1 MKISRKENISLIK
14 IKKQKIKIIL
24 NIPKNNECFECSN
37 LYPEFISLNNAI
49 FLCKNCV
56 KNHIHFPKY
65 ISNIFKNDLNNLTLK
80 NIQYLCCG
88 GNEKLKQF
96 IKNEF
101 PRLKKFSYQNLYR
114 TYAMDY
120 YRKYLE
126 YLIEGGIKPIKPNK
140 NKAYELIKINN
151 NNIKKSKN
159 SKINENENDNI
170 EEPILK
176 NKRKISN
183 IEKEKEIFKLAKSSV
198 RLKPNKPNK
207 NKAYELL
214 KTNNNKKIKNS
225 KINEIVNKNDNID
238 ETILKNENQNSNT
251 KKEKNIF
258 KFTKSSGRLKP
269 NLNIILP
276 NFNNSLNNFNT
287 INIYNYNDKIYS
299 ETYYK
304 KRFFSQI
311 FKNDNIEEINE
322 ENNLTDL
329 NNITFN
335 KEKNLNFESR
345 KKDEKKLD
353 TNIKLIKRK
362 DFLNK
367 QFINFNNNNIY
378 EKPFFQNYINTVSK
392 GNKSKNYQRGIDLS
406 SSDIKFFSNDLRDM
420 TQKVNNSNTRNNVSN
435 KNVLSSNKIFRKKT
449 VGNSFSINYKNHEKT
464 TTNNSKEENE
474 LNTKELIKFRNSN
487 KYSLKNKL
495 IEEFQMNDDI
505 EEKGKIKVNRQIN
518 KNRKRNSLSG
528 TIINNQYDKNEII
541 KDLIKER
548 NHKKK
553 FDKIQKSKIFERI
566 RRVTSNQKEKKIN
579 YSEKDISE
587 FDSQQLDNNKEKE
600 YKINKENKSSL
611 LIKDMINRPSNI
623 KKNILEIIKSNNLSN
638 LIISPNAK
646 KLSHVLTEPK
656 FLTKKDFTNN
666 LPIKELYQRKKEE

>member
-140 NKAYELIKINN
+140 NKAYELIK
-151 NNIKKSKN
+151 
-159 SKINENENDNI
+159 
-170 EEPILK
+170 
-176 NKRKISN
+176 
-183 IEKEKEIFKLAKSSV
+183 
-198 RLKPNKPNK
+198 
-207 NKAYELL
+207 
-214 KTNNNKKIKNS
+214 TNNNKKIKNC

-258 KFTKSSGRLKP
+258 KLTKSSGRLKP

-345 KKDEKKLD
+345 KKDEKKLG

-474 LNTKELIKFRNSN
+474 FNTKELIKFRNSN

-495 IEEFQMNDDI
+495 IEEFQMNDNI
-505 EEKGKIKVNRQIN
+505 EGKEKIKVNRQIN

>member
-49 FLCKNCV
+49 FLCKNCI

-140 NKAYELIKINN
+140 NKAYEL
-151 NNIKKSKN
+151 
-159 SKINENENDNI
+159 
-170 EEPILK
+170 
-176 NKRKISN
+176 
-183 IEKEKEIFKLAKSSV
+183 
-198 RLKPNKPNK
+198 
-207 NKAYELL
+207 L
-214 KTNNNKKIKNS
+214 KTNNNKKIKNC

-238 ETILKNENQNSNT
+238 ETILKNEKQNSNT

-258 KFTKSSGRLKP
+258 KLTKSSGRLKP

-311 FKNDNIEEINE
+311 FRNDNIEEMNE

-335 KEKNLNFESR
+335 KEKNLNFENR
-345 KKDEKKLD
+345 KKEERKLD

-464 TTNNSKEENE
+464 TANNSKEENE
-474 LNTKELIKFRNSN
+474 FNTKELIKFRNSN

-495 IEEFQMNDDI
+495 IEEFQMNDNI

-518 KNRKRNSLSG
+518 KNRKRYSLSG
-528 TIINNQYDKNEII
+528 TIIDNQYDKNEII

-638 LIISPNAK
+638 IIISPNAK

-656 FLTKKDFTNN
+656 FLTKKNFTNN

>member
-49 FLCKNCV
+49 FLCKNCI

-65 ISNIFKNDLNNLTLK
+65 ISNIYKNDLNDLTLK
-80 NIQYLCCG
+80 NIQYLCFG

-101 PRLKKFSYQNLYR
+101 PRLTKFSYPNLYK

-140 NKAYELIKINN
+140 NKAYELLKI
-151 NNIKKSKN
+151 
-159 SKINENENDNI
+159 
-170 EEPILK
+170 
-176 NKRKISN
+176 
-183 IEKEKEIFKLAKSSV
+183 
-198 RLKPNKPNK
+198 
-207 NKAYELL
+207 
-214 KTNNNKKIKNS
+214 NNNKKIKNS
-225 KINEIVNKNDNID
+225 KINDNENKNDNKK
-238 ETILKNENQNSNT
+238 EPILKKQNQNSNI

-258 KFTKSSGRLKP
+258 KITKSSGRLKP
-269 NLNIILP
+269 DLNIILP

-299 ETYYK
+299 ETCYK

-322 ENNLTDL
+322 ENNLADL

-335 KEKNLNFESR
+335 KEKNLNFENR
-345 KKDEKKLD
+345 KKKERKLD
-353 TNIKLIKRK
+353 TNIKIIKRK

-367 QFINFNNNNIY
+367 QFINFNNNNNIY

-392 GNKSKNYQRGIDLS
+392 GNKQKNYQKGIDLS
-406 SSDIKFFSNDLRDM
+406 SSDIKFFSNDLGDI
-420 TQKVNNSNTRNNVSN
+420 TQKVNNTNTRNNISN
-435 KNVLSSNKIFRKKT
+435 KNILSPNKIFRKKT

-464 TTNNSKEENE
+464 TTNNSKVENV

-495 IEEFQMNDDI
+495 IEEFKMNNNI
-505 EEKGKIKVNRQIN
+505 EEKEKIKVNRQIN
-518 KNRKRNSLSG
+518 KNRKRYSLSG
-528 TIINNQYDKNEII
+528 TIIDNQYDKNEII

-566 RRVTSNQKEKKIN
+566 RRVTSNKKEKKIN

-587 FDSQQLDNNKEKE
+587 FDSQQIENNKEKE

-638 LIISPNAK
+638 LIISPNSK

-656 FLTKKDFTNN
+656 FITKKDFTNN
-666 LPIKELYQRKKEE
+666 LPINELYQRKKEE

>member
-140 NKAYELIKINN
+140 NKAYEL
-151 NNIKKSKN
+151 
-159 SKINENENDNI
+159 
-170 EEPILK
+170 
-176 NKRKISN
+176 
-183 IEKEKEIFKLAKSSV
+183 
-198 RLKPNKPNK
+198 
-207 NKAYELL
+207 L
-214 KTNNNKKIKNS
+214 KTNNNKKIKNC

-238 ETILKNENQNSNT
+238 EIILKNENQNSDT

-258 KFTKSSGRLKP
+258 NLTKSSGRLKP
-269 NLNIILP
+269 NLNIISP

-495 IEEFQMNDDI
+495 IEEFQMNDNI

-656 FLTKKDFTNN
+656 FLTKKNFTNN

>member
-140 NKAYELIKINN
+140 NKAYEL
-151 NNIKKSKN
+151 
-159 SKINENENDNI
+159 
-170 EEPILK
+170 
-176 NKRKISN
+176 
-183 IEKEKEIFKLAKSSV
+183 
-198 RLKPNKPNK
+198 
-207 NKAYELL
+207 L

-258 KFTKSSGRLKP
+258 KLTKSSGRLKP

-345 KKDEKKLD
+345 KKNEKKLD

-474 LNTKELIKFRNSN
+474 FNTKELIKFRNSN

-495 IEEFQMNDDI
+495 IEEFQMNDNI
-505 EEKGKIKVNRQIN
+505 EGKEKIKVNRQIN

-528 TIINNQYDKNEII
+528 TIIDNQYDKNDII

-587 FDSQQLDNNKEKE
+587 FDSQQIDNNKEKE

-656 FLTKKDFTNN
+656 FLTKKNFTNN

>member
-1 MKISRKENISLIK
+1 MKISKKENTALIK
-14 IKKQKIKIIL
+14 IKKQKIKIIQ
-24 NIPKNNECFECSN
+24 NVPKNNECFECSSLN
-37 LYPEFISLNNAI
+37 PEFISLNNGI

-56 KNHIHFPKY
+56 KYHSNLPKT
-65 ISNIFKNDLNNLTLK
+65 ISNILKNDLNNLTLK

-140 NKAYELIKINN
+140 NKAYEL
-151 NNIKKSKN
+151 
-159 SKINENENDNI
+159 
-170 EEPILK
+170 
-176 NKRKISN
+176 
-183 IEKEKEIFKLAKSSV
+183 
-198 RLKPNKPNK
+198 
-207 NKAYELL
+207 L
-214 KTNNNKKIKNS
+214 KTNNNKKIKNC

-258 KFTKSSGRLKP
+258 KLTKSSGRLKP

-474 LNTKELIKFRNSN
+474 FNTKELIKFRNSN

-495 IEEFQMNDDI
+495 IEEFQMNDNI
-505 EEKGKIKVNRQIN
+505 EGKEKIKVNRQIN

-528 TIINNQYDKNEII
+528 TIIDNQYDKNEII

-638 LIISPNAK
+638 IIISPNAK

>member
-140 NKAYELIKINN
+140 NKAYEL
-151 NNIKKSKN
+151 
-159 SKINENENDNI
+159 
-170 EEPILK
+170 
-176 NKRKISN
+176 
-183 IEKEKEIFKLAKSSV
+183 
-198 RLKPNKPNK
+198 
-207 NKAYELL
+207 L

-258 KFTKSSGRLKP
+258 KLTKSSGRLKP

-335 KEKNLNFESR
+335 KEKNLNFENR
-345 KKDEKKLD
+345 KKEERKLD

-495 IEEFQMNDDI
+495 IEEFQMNDNI
-505 EEKGKIKVNRQIN
+505 EGKEKIKVNRQIN

-528 TIINNQYDKNEII
+528 TIIDNQYDKNEII

-587 FDSQQLDNNKEKE
+587 FDSQQIENNKEKE

>member
-140 NKAYELIKINN
+140 NKAYEL
-151 NNIKKSKN
+151 
-159 SKINENENDNI
+159 
-170 EEPILK
+170 
-176 NKRKISN
+176 
-183 IEKEKEIFKLAKSSV
+183 
-198 RLKPNKPNK
+198 
-207 NKAYELL
+207 L
-214 KTNNNKKIKNS
+214 KTNNNKKIKNC

-258 KFTKSSGRLKP
+258 KLTKSSGRLKP

-345 KKDEKKLD
+345 KKNEKKLD

-495 IEEFQMNDDI
+495 IEEFQMNDNI
-505 EEKGKIKVNRQIN
+505 EGKEKIKVNRQIN

-528 TIINNQYDKNEII
+528 TIIDNQYDKNEII

-587 FDSQQLDNNKEKE
+587 FDSQQIDNNKEKE

-638 LIISPNAK
+638 IIISPNAK

-656 FLTKKDFTNN
+656 FLTKKNFTNN

>member
-140 NKAYELIKINN
+140 NKAYEL
-151 NNIKKSKN
+151 
-159 SKINENENDNI
+159 
-170 EEPILK
+170 
-176 NKRKISN
+176 
-183 IEKEKEIFKLAKSSV
+183 
-198 RLKPNKPNK
+198 
-207 NKAYELL
+207 L

-258 KFTKSSGRLKP
+258 KP

-474 LNTKELIKFRNSN
+474 FNTKELIKFRNSN

-495 IEEFQMNDDI
+495 IEEFQMNDNI

-518 KNRKRNSLSG
+518 KNRKRYSLSG

>member
-140 NKAYELIKINN
+140 NKAYELIK
-151 NNIKKSKN
+151 
-159 SKINENENDNI
+159 
-170 EEPILK
+170 
-176 NKRKISN
+176 
-183 IEKEKEIFKLAKSSV
+183 
-198 RLKPNKPNK
+198 
-207 NKAYELL
+207 
-214 KTNNNKKIKNS
+214 TNNNKKIKNT

-238 ETILKNENQNSNT
+238 EIILKNENQNSNT

-258 KFTKSSGRLKP
+258 KLTKSSGRLKP

-335 KEKNLNFESR
+335 KEKNLNFENR
-345 KKDEKKLD
+345 KKNEKKLD

-495 IEEFQMNDDI
+495 IEEFQMNDNI
-505 EEKGKIKVNRQIN
+505 EGKEKIKVNRQIN
-518 KNRKRNSLSG
+518 KNRKRYSLSG
-528 TIINNQYDKNEII
+528 TIIDNQYDKNEII

-587 FDSQQLDNNKEKE
+587 FDSQQIDNNKEKE

>member
-1 MKISRKENISLIK
+1 M
-14 IKKQKIKIIL
+14 
-24 NIPKNNECFECSN
+24 
-37 LYPEFISLNNAI
+37 
-49 FLCKNCV
+49 
-56 KNHIHFPKY
+56 
-65 ISNIFKNDLNNLTLK
+65 
-80 NIQYLCCG
+80 
-88 GNEKLKQF
+88 
-96 IKNEF
+96 
-101 PRLKKFSYQNLYR
+101 
-114 TYAMDY
+114 
-120 YRKYLE
+120 
-126 YLIEGGIKPIKPNK
+126 
-140 NKAYELIKINN
+140 
-151 NNIKKSKN
+151 
-159 SKINENENDNI
+159 
-170 EEPILK
+170 
-176 NKRKISN
+176 
-183 IEKEKEIFKLAKSSV
+183 
-198 RLKPNKPNK
+198 
-207 NKAYELL
+207 
-214 KTNNNKKIKNS
+214 
-225 KINEIVNKNDNID
+225 
-238 ETILKNENQNSNT
+238 
-251 KKEKNIF
+251 
-258 KFTKSSGRLKP
+258 
-269 NLNIILP
+269 
-276 NFNNSLNNFNT
+276 
-287 INIYNYNDKIYS
+287 
-299 ETYYK
+299 
-304 KRFFSQI
+304 
-311 FKNDNIEEINE
+311 
-322 ENNLTDL
+322 TDL

-474 LNTKELIKFRNSN
+474 FNTKELIKFRNSN

-495 IEEFQMNDDI
+495 IEEFQMNDNI
-505 EEKGKIKVNRQIN
+505 EGKEKIKVNRQIN

-528 TIINNQYDKNEII
+528 TIIDNQYDKNEII

-638 LIISPNAK
+638 IIISPNAK

-656 FLTKKDFTNN
+656 FLTKKNFTNN

>member
-140 NKAYELIKINN
+140 NKAYEL
-151 NNIKKSKN
+151 
-159 SKINENENDNI
+159 
-170 EEPILK
+170 
-176 NKRKISN
+176 
-183 IEKEKEIFKLAKSSV
+183 
-198 RLKPNKPNK
+198 
-207 NKAYELL
+207 L
-214 KTNNNKKIKNS
+214 KTNNNKKIKNC

-238 ETILKNENQNSNT
+238 ETILKNEKQNSNT

-258 KFTKSSGRLKP
+258 KLTKSSGRLKP

-495 IEEFQMNDDI
+495 IEEFQMNDNI
-505 EEKGKIKVNRQIN
+505 EGKEKIKVNRQIN

-528 TIINNQYDKNEII
+528 TIIDNQYDKNEII

>member
-140 NKAYELIKINN
+140 NKAYEL
-151 NNIKKSKN
+151 
-159 SKINENENDNI
+159 
-170 EEPILK
+170 
-176 NKRKISN
+176 
-183 IEKEKEIFKLAKSSV
+183 
-198 RLKPNKPNK
+198 
-207 NKAYELL
+207 L

-258 KFTKSSGRLKP
+258 KLTKSSGRLKP

-345 KKDEKKLD
+345 KKNEKKLD

-495 IEEFQMNDDI
+495 IEEFQMNDNI
-505 EEKGKIKVNRQIN
+505 EGKEKIKVNRQIN

-528 TIINNQYDKNEII
+528 TIIDNQYDKNDII

-587 FDSQQLDNNKEKE
+587 FDSQQIDNNKEKE

-656 FLTKKDFTNN
+656 FLTKKNFTNN

>member
-1 MKISRKENISLIK
+1 MKISKKENDALTK

-140 NKAYELIKINN
+140 NKAYEL
-151 NNIKKSKN
+151 
-159 SKINENENDNI
+159 
-170 EEPILK
+170 
-176 NKRKISN
+176 
-183 IEKEKEIFKLAKSSV
+183 
-198 RLKPNKPNK
+198 
-207 NKAYELL
+207 L
-214 KTNNNKKIKNS
+214 KTNNNKKIKNT

-238 ETILKNENQNSNT
+238 EIILKNENQNSNT

-258 KFTKSSGRLKP
+258 KLTKSSGRLKP

-495 IEEFQMNDDI
+495 IEEFQMNDNI
-505 EEKGKIKVNRQIN
+505 EGKEKIKVNRQIN

-528 TIINNQYDKNEII
+528 TIIDNQYDKNEII

-587 FDSQQLDNNKEKE
+587 FDSQQIDNNKEKE

-638 LIISPNAK
+638 IIISPNAK

-656 FLTKKDFTNN
+656 FLTKKNFTNN

>member
-1 MKISRKENISLIK
+1 MKISRKENFSLIK

-49 FLCKNCV
+49 FLCKNCI

-140 NKAYELIKINN
+140 NKAYEL
-151 NNIKKSKN
+151 
-159 SKINENENDNI
+159 
-170 EEPILK
+170 
-176 NKRKISN
+176 
-183 IEKEKEIFKLAKSSV
+183 
-198 RLKPNKPNK
+198 
-207 NKAYELL
+207 L
-214 KTNNNKKIKNS
+214 KTNNNKKIKNT
-225 KINEIVNKNDNID
+225 KINEIVNKNDNIN

-258 KFTKSSGRLKP
+258 KLTKSSGRLKP

-474 LNTKELIKFRNSN
+474 FNTKELIKFRNSN

-495 IEEFQMNDDI
+495 IEEFQMNDNI
-505 EEKGKIKVNRQIN
+505 EGKEKIKVNRQIN

-528 TIINNQYDKNEII
+528 TIIDNQYDKNEII

>member
-37 LYPEFISLNNAI
+37 LNPEFISLNNAI
-49 FLCKNCV
+49 FLCKNCI

-140 NKAYELIKINN
+140 NKAYEL
-151 NNIKKSKN
+151 
-159 SKINENENDNI
+159 
-170 EEPILK
+170 
-176 NKRKISN
+176 
-183 IEKEKEIFKLAKSSV
+183 
-198 RLKPNKPNK
+198 
-207 NKAYELL
+207 L

-238 ETILKNENQNSNT
+238 KTILKNENQNSNT

-258 KFTKSSGRLKP
+258 KLTKSSGRHKP

-345 KKDEKKLD
+345 KKNEKKLD

-367 QFINFNNNNIY
+367 QFINFNNYNIY

-420 TQKVNNSNTRNNVSN
+420 TQKVNNSNTRNNASN

-495 IEEFQMNDDI
+495 IEEFQMNDNI
-505 EEKGKIKVNRQIN
+505 EGKEKIKVNRQIN
-518 KNRKRNSLSG
+518 KNRKRYSLSG

-566 RRVTSNQKEKKIN
+566 RRVTSNQKEKKMN

-587 FDSQQLDNNKEKE
+587 FDSQQLGNNKEKE

-638 LIISPNAK
+638 IIISPNAK

-656 FLTKKDFTNN
+656 FLTKKNFTNN

>member
-140 NKAYELIKINN
+140 NKAYEL
-151 NNIKKSKN
+151 
-159 SKINENENDNI
+159 
-170 EEPILK
+170 
-176 NKRKISN
+176 
-183 IEKEKEIFKLAKSSV
+183 
-198 RLKPNKPNK
+198 
-207 NKAYELL
+207 L

-225 KINEIVNKNDNID
+225 KINEIVNKNDNIN

-258 KFTKSSGRLKP
+258 KLTKSSGRLKP

-335 KEKNLNFESR
+335 KEKNLNFENR
-345 KKDEKKLD
+345 KKEERKLD

-495 IEEFQMNDDI
+495 IEEFQMNDNI
-505 EEKGKIKVNRQIN
+505 EGKEKIKVNRQIN

-528 TIINNQYDKNEII
+528 TIIDNQYDKNEII

>member
-140 NKAYELIKINN
+140 NKAYEL
-151 NNIKKSKN
+151 
-159 SKINENENDNI
+159 
-170 EEPILK
+170 
-176 NKRKISN
+176 
-183 IEKEKEIFKLAKSSV
+183 
-198 RLKPNKPNK
+198 
-207 NKAYELL
+207 L

-258 KFTKSSGRLKP
+258 KLTKSSGRLKP

-335 KEKNLNFESR
+335 KEKNLNFENR
-345 KKDEKKLD
+345 KKEERKLD

-495 IEEFQMNDDI
+495 IEEFQMNDNI
-505 EEKGKIKVNRQIN
+505 EGKEKIKVNRQIN

-528 TIINNQYDKNEII
+528 TIIDNQYDKNEII

-587 FDSQQLDNNKEKE
+587 FDSQQIDNNKEKE

>member
-1 MKISRKENISLIK
+1 MKISKKENDALTK

-151 NNIKKSKN
+151 N
-159 SKINENENDNI
+159 
-170 EEPILK
+170 
-176 NKRKISN
+176 
-183 IEKEKEIFKLAKSSV
+183 
-198 RLKPNKPNK
+198 
-207 NKAYELL
+207 
-214 KTNNNKKIKNS
+214 KKIKNN
-225 KINEIVNKNDNID
+225 KINNNENKNDNID
-238 ETILKNENQNSNT
+238 EPILKNKSQNSDI

-258 KFTKSSGRLKP
+258 KLTKSSGRLKP

-345 KKDEKKLD
+345 KKEERKLD

-495 IEEFQMNDDI
+495 IEEFQMNDNI
-505 EEKGKIKVNRQIN
+505 EGKEKIKVNRQIN

-528 TIINNQYDKNEII
+528 TIIDNQYDKNEII

-587 FDSQQLDNNKEKE
+587 FDSQQIENNKEKE

-656 FLTKKDFTNN
+656 FLTKKDFTKN

>member
-140 NKAYELIKINN
+140 NKAYEL
-151 NNIKKSKN
+151 
-159 SKINENENDNI
+159 
-170 EEPILK
+170 
-176 NKRKISN
+176 
-183 IEKEKEIFKLAKSSV
+183 
-198 RLKPNKPNK
+198 
-207 NKAYELL
+207 L

-258 KFTKSSGRLKP
+258 KLTKSSGRLKP

-474 LNTKELIKFRNSN
+474 FNTKELIKFRNSN

-495 IEEFQMNDDI
+495 IEEFQMNDNI

-528 TIINNQYDKNEII
+528 TIINNQYDKNDII

-638 LIISPNAK
+638 IIISPNAK

>member
-140 NKAYELIKINN
+140 NKAYEL
-151 NNIKKSKN
+151 
-159 SKINENENDNI
+159 
-170 EEPILK
+170 
-176 NKRKISN
+176 
-183 IEKEKEIFKLAKSSV
+183 
-198 RLKPNKPNK
+198 
-207 NKAYELL
+207 L
-214 KTNNNKKIKNS
+214 KTNNNKKIKNT

-238 ETILKNENQNSNT
+238 EIILKNENQNSNT

-258 KFTKSSGRLKP
+258 KLTKSSGRLKP

-474 LNTKELIKFRNSN
+474 FNTKELIKFRNSN

-495 IEEFQMNDDI
+495 IEEFQMNDNI

-587 FDSQQLDNNKEKE
+587 FDSQQIENNKEKE

-638 LIISPNAK
+638 IIISPNAK

-656 FLTKKDFTNN
+656 FLTKKNFTNN